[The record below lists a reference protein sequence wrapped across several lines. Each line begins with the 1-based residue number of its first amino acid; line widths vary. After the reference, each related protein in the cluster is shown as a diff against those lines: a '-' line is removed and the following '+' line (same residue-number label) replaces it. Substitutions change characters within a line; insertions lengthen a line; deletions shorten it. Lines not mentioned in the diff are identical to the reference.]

1 MNQIINNISMKHF
14 DFKTIDDINNFRR
27 MTRTSQAIHLAE
39 QIQSFIKIVDKHKV
53 YYFDT
58 NKNLWVLM
66 TFIEYRFFITN
77 YLNESSILIKQIKKN
92 YEDLPDEID
101 KQINV
106 LCRLFDNMT
115 YIKDIMKRSFTM
127 LLDKDFVL
135 VHSKIDT

>member
-14 DFKTIDDINNFRR
+14 DFKTIDDVNSFSR
-27 MTRTSQAIHLAE
+27 MTRTSQAIYLAE
-39 QIQSFIKIVDKHKV
+39 QIQSFIKIIDKRKV

-77 YLNESSILIKQIKKN
+77 YFNESSKLINQIKIN
-92 YEDLPDEID
+92 SGELTVTID

-106 LCRLFDNMT
+106 LCRLFDTKT
-115 YIKDIMKRSFTM
+115 YIKDIMIRSFCM
-127 LLDKDFVL
+127 LLDKDFVPAA
-135 VHSKIDT
+135 

>member
-1 MNQIINNISMKHF
+1 MNQIINSISMKHF

-27 MTRTSQAIHLAE
+27 MTRTSQAIYLAE

-66 TFIEYRFFITN
+66 TFIEYRFFISN
-77 YLNESSILIKQIKKN
+77 YLNESSILIKQIKKS

-135 VHSKIDT
+135 AHSKIDI

>member
-1 MNQIINNISMKHF
+1 MKHF

-27 MTRTSQAIHLAE
+27 MTRTSQAIYLAE

-53 YYFDT
+53 YYFDR

-66 TFIEYRFFITN
+66 TFIEYRFFISN
-77 YLNESSILIKQIKKN
+77 YLNESSILIKQIKKS

-135 VHSKIDT
+135 VHINKIISTMSNKK

>member
-1 MNQIINNISMKHF
+1 MNTMKHF

-66 TFIEYRFFITN
+66 IFIEYRFFISN
-77 YLNESSILIKQIKKN
+77 YFNESSILIKQIKKN

>member
-1 MNQIINNISMKHF
+1 MNQIINSISMKHF

-27 MTRTSQAIHLAE
+27 MTRTSQAIYLAE

-53 YYFDT
+53 YYFDR

-66 TFIEYRFFITN
+66 TFIEYRFFISN
-77 YLNESSILIKQIKKN
+77 YLNESSILIKQIKKS